1 MSKLSLN
8 RILSI
13 FLCASLLLCMIP
25 NNTKANAKSYTVG
38 KGTNISDIG
47 SINDWETY
55 FDSDIKNTADLN
67 RIWTDKSVFTSAQ
80 DFIYMQNSA
89 TTNNAYNSLSIDE
102 NNFLVSLSAM
112 ASTAQITG
120 YAGTPTDTV
129 LILDLS
135 QSMDNSGY
143 IPTLITAANDA
154 ITTLLEQNKHNR
166 ISVILYSGNSA
177 TNEKANLSNAVSLL
191 PLDRYTPNSSMKFL
205 EYTGSSDTTVKV
217 ASGVKNSSNKTVSG
231 SKQTVGGTYIQS
243 GLYLASKEFE
253 TAYNNGTTVI
263 SDDLFQSGAKRI
275 PVITLMSDGLPT
287 IATDEYCTFQRHTTS
302 GYGQNQT
309 TIYGVT
315 NQGNGSSNN
324 NTITFLTQLT
334 AKWLKESASGWYDNE
349 ALFYSVWI
357 KSKDSTNNATLD
369 PSISNDTLDAWW
381 KTFLATQS
389 GDITFKDGNSSFTVT
404 RDNVIGNVSSEDTAW
419 ETEQN
424 YVDKAFTA
432 TNATDFK
439 DAFSSIVN
447 TINVQSM
454 RYPTRITTT
463 NTNTDG
469 YITIT
474 DPLGEFM
481 EVKELKGINI
491 GGYLF
496 GQDATVKMLDDIAYG
511 QDNTLSEEETAFLG
525 TLQNRLGLSGDIA
538 DTLIK
543 NAIENG
549 QIGQNTENGK
559 YTSFIEWYC
568 DNDNNYLGFKS
579 NSNNIIPIGAT
590 KTVKNYIFYG
600 DIEKSVS
607 DSNITGNNLMFL
619 FVDVITDISSGNQT
633 IKVSIPASLLP
644 LIIYKLEINAS
655 SSLNSASAIDYSKSG
670 ATSPIRILA
679 EVGLRDDINELSIS
693 SIMEQSNYTNID
705 KNGKYIFYTNRFGNQ
720 KATVHYQPS
729 NNNPGFYYDS
739 DTKIY
744 SDTNGTLYNSSQ
756 KPANNTFYRDTLSLQ
771 FTKASTVSILRT
783 YQPIAPSELS
793 FAQKNEGDNSWFIPA
808 DTPLEI
814 DQAVSLPKQNN
825 ITNTHE
831 YISYRAVPTLIG
843 NVYDVY
849 EQLGN
854 NGVTILGEP
863 CGIKL
868 TKKLTQSIENANNKN
883 FVFDIDF
890 QAPELST
897 LPDTVKV
904 SYDSATYTDISINDL
919 SVTIDAD
926 QSVFIYGLP
935 DGSSY
940 TITERPHENYAPVQ
954 NEIKDKIIAN
964 TITEVEFY
972 NRPVYKG
979 GIEITKAVNHPF
991 GTNDQGLSDLQF
1003 TFTAQIKDST
1013 NKALAKS
1020 TIYTSSGEMTSNEDG
1035 IINFN
1040 LKNNQSFTIT
1050 NLPDNYH
1057 VIVTETNIP
1066 NGFTADNTVKEA
1078 TISNGG
1084 TEKLSFTNTYSPAAI
1099 KNADIDIIGTK
1110 ILNGRDWQS
1119 FDSYSFYLEYF
1130 NGSSWIA
1137 LSDGAN
1143 STATKANPDFSL
1155 SDVIKSFTFD
1165 HEGEYKFRISER
1177 QGDLGGIT
1185 YDSEP
1190 RPFIVKVEDNWNG
1203 SYEIVSVAK
1212 DDPRVNITTATQN
1225 NDIKYTI
1232 ETNFTNSYRTTDTYL
1247 DINGRKQLIGDRVSN
1262 YSGQSAFNFNLYS
1275 AKLQGD
1281 KVTKDNFIINAAAD
1295 SNGNF
1300 NFNHSDISALCFST
1314 EGTYYYILE
1323 EATYDTDNLMVFD
1336 NSQYEIKAV
1345 VSDNLSGNLTT
1356 DISIVHID
1364 AQNNRTAV
1372 DNIVFTNT
1380 KKPEPIMVT
1389 LGGEKKYNMPLTEGM
1404 FSFSLYKA
1412 SLSGNTYTPEE
1423 NAIFTRSNSADGS
1436 FEFKDT
1442 GSTKSLTFDR
1452 AGKYHFAI
1460 LENLP
1465 DGVTTANPKKDG
1477 ITYDTSV
1484 YGITIDVT
1492 EQTNSNGRAVLEY
1505 EILVNGKA
1513 DGDIVF
1519 QNRYKPITPVGVV
1532 IDGKKTFDGQVPEDG
1547 AFTFELYNATILGEE
1562 IVISGDA
1569 INTKT
1574 STNGVFTFD
1583 RIGFTSLENIG
1594 EHYYAVKENIPD
1606 SDTQIIYDTSVYFI
1620 KVTVSVD
1627 DDRNLLATTEI
1638 ILNNQAV
1645 EEICFANETKPSPP
1659 TPPSDD
1665 QDEPDE
1671 PENESSREPSSTDDN
1686 SPEPEPEPPR
1696 GGDEIVSPQTA
1707 DMNNYRVWYMLFA
1720 SSALI
1725 LLITLR
1731 KKETE

>member
-1 MSKLSLN
+1 MKKLSLN

-25 NNTKANAKSYTVG
+25 SSTKAISDTQKVH
-38 KGTNISDIG
+38 KGTNIADVSN
-47 SINDWETY
+47 INGWETY
-55 FDSDIKNTADLN
+55 FDSNIKNTSDLN
-67 RIWTDKSVFTSAQ
+67 RIWTDKSVFTRAQ
-80 DFIYMQNSA
+80 DFISMQNA
-89 TTNNAYNSLSIDE
+89 TATNTAYNSLNIDE
-102 NNFLVSLSAM
+102 DNFLISLSAM
-112 ASTAQITG
+112 ASTAEITG
-120 YAGTPTDTV
+120 YAGNPTDTV

-135 QSMDNSGY
+135 QSMDKSGY

-154 ITTLLEQNKHNR
+154 ITTLLEQNHHNR

-191 PLDRYTPNSSMKFL
+191 PLDRYTPNSSNKFL
-205 EYTGSSDTTVKV
+205 EYTGSSETTVKV
-217 ASGVKNSSNKTVSG
+217 ASGVKNSTGKTVSG

-253 TAYNNGTTVI
+253 AAYKNGTTVI
-263 SDDLFQSGAKRI
+263 SDDLLQNGAKRI

-287 IATDEYCTFQRHTTS
+287 IATDEYCTFERYTTS

-309 TIYGVT
+309 KTYGVT
-315 NQGNGSSNN
+315 NQGNGLENT

-334 AKWLKESASGWYDNE
+334 AKWLKESASNWYDNE
-349 ALFYSVWI
+349 ALFYSVWM
-357 KSKDSTNNATLD
+357 KSEDSSVNATLD
-369 PSISNDTLDAWW
+369 PSVSNNTLDEWW
-381 KTFLATQS
+381 ETFLTTKS
-389 GDITFKDGNSSFTVT
+389 GDITFKDDNSSFTIT
-404 RDNVIGNVSSEDTAW
+404 RDSIIGTIDNENTTW
-419 ETEQN
+419 EAEQN

-432 TNATDFK
+432 TNAADFE
-439 DAFSSIVN
+439 DAFSNIVN

-481 EVKELKGINI
+481 ELKELKGINI

-511 QDNTLSEEETAFLG
+511 QNNTHSEEETAFLE
-525 TLQNRLGLSGDIA
+525 TMQNRLGLSGDIL

-549 QIGQNTENGK
+549 QIGQNPKNGK
-559 YTSFIEWYC
+559 YTSFIECYC
-568 DNDNNYLGFKS
+568 DSNNNYLGFKS
-579 NSNNIIPIGAT
+579 NNSNSIIPVGAT

-600 DIEKSVS
+600 NIDKTVS
-607 DSNITGNNLMFL
+607 DSNITGNNLMYL
-619 FVDVITDISSGNQT
+619 FVDVITDISSGSQT
-633 IKVSIPASLLP
+633 IKISIPASMLP
-644 LIIYKLEINAS
+644 LIVYKLEVDVPS
-655 SSLNSASAIDYSKSG
+655 SSSASTTVFSKSG

-679 EVGLRDDINELSIS
+679 EVGLRDDINELTVN
-693 SIMEQSNYTNID
+693 SIMKQTGYTSTD
-705 KNGKYIFYTNRFGNQ
+705 KNGNYIFYTNRFGNQ

-729 NNNPGFYYDS
+729 ANNPGFYYDS

-756 KPANNTFYRDTLSLQ
+756 KPRNNTFYRDILSFQ
-771 FTKASTVSILRT
+771 FTDASTVSILRT

-793 FAQKNEGDNSWFIPA
+793 FAQKNDGNNGWFIPA

-814 DQAVSLPKQNN
+814 DQAVSSPKQNN

-843 NVYDVY
+843 DIYDVY

-868 TKKLTQSIENANNKN
+868 TKKLTQNIENANNKN

-904 SYDSATYTDISINDL
+904 SYDSVTYTNVSINDL
-919 SVTIDAD
+919 SVTLDAD

-935 DGSSY
+935 DGCSY
-940 TITERPHENYAPVQ
+940 TITEQPHENYAPVQ
-954 NEIKDKIIAN
+954 NEIKGKIIAN

-972 NRPVYKG
+972 NHPVYKG
-979 GIEITKAVNHPF
+979 GVEILKTVSHPF
-991 GTNDQGLSDLQF
+991 GENNNGLSDLQF
-1003 TFTAQIKDST
+1003 TFTAQIKDSD
-1013 NKALAKS
+1013 NNPLSNSA
-1020 TIYTSSGEMTSNEDG
+1020 IYTSNGEITSNSQG
-1035 IINFN
+1035 FINFN

-1050 NLPDNYH
+1050 NLPDGTR
-1057 VIVTETNIP
+1057 VSVRETNIP
-1066 NGFTADNTVKEA
+1066 SGFTAD
-1078 TISNGG
+1078 S
-1084 TEKLSFTNTYSPAAI
+1084 TEKSVTITNGQTEKVTFTNTYTPAAI

-1119 FDSYSFYLEYF
+1119 FDSYTFGLEYF
-1130 NGSSWIA
+1130 DGTNWVA
-1137 LSDGAN
+1137 LNDGAN
-1143 STATKANPDFSL
+1143 ATATKTSPDFSL
-1155 SDVIKSFTFD
+1155 SDVIKNFTFD
-1165 HEGEYKFRISER
+1165 HEGEFKFRIIEKS
-1177 QGDLGGIT
+1177 GDLGGVT

-1190 RPFIVKVEDNWNG
+1190 RHFTVKVEDNWNG
-1203 SYEIVSVAK
+1203 AYEIVTVTK
-1212 DDPRVNITTATQN
+1212 DDPRVNVTSSTQN
-1225 NDIKYTI
+1225 GVVKYTV
-1232 ETNFTNSYRTTDTYL
+1232 ETNFTNSYSATDTYL
-1247 DINGRKQLIGDRVSN
+1247 DIRGHKQLIGDRISN

-1275 AKLQGD
+1275 AKLQGG
-1281 KVTKDNFIINAAAD
+1281 KLTKDNFIISAAAD
-1295 SNGNF
+1295 SNGDF
-1300 NFNHSDISALCFST
+1300 NFNHSDITALCFGT

-1345 VSDNLSGNLTT
+1345 VKDNLKGNFTA
-1356 DISIVHID
+1356 DVSIVHID
-1364 AQNNRTAV
+1364 TQGNRTTV
-1372 DNIVFTNT
+1372 NDIVFTNT
-1380 KKPEPIMVT
+1380 KKPEPISVEIN
-1389 LGGEKKYNMPLTEGM
+1389 GEKKYNMPLTEGM

-1412 SLSGNTYTPEE
+1412 SFSDNTYTPQE
-1423 NAIFTRSNSADGS
+1423 NALLTQSNSADGS
-1436 FEFKDT
+1436 FIFKDT
-1442 GSTKSLTFDR
+1442 STTKNLTFAR

-1465 DGVTTANPKKDG
+1465 DGVTTASPKKDG
-1477 ITYDTSV
+1477 ITYDTTV

-1492 EQTNSNGRAVLEY
+1492 EQTNSDGRAVLEY
-1505 EILVNGKA
+1505 AILVNGEV

-1532 IDGKKTFDGQVPEDG
+1532 VDGKKTFDGKVPEDG
-1547 AFTFELYNATILGEE
+1547 AFTFELYNATVLGEE
-1562 IVISGDA
+1562 MVISGDA

-1574 STNGVFTFD
+1574 TTNGVFTFD
-1583 RIGFTSLENIG
+1583 RIGYSSLENIG
-1594 EHYYAVKENIPD
+1594 EHYYAVKEKIDD
-1606 SDTQIIYDTSVYFI
+1606 SATQIIYDTSVYFV
-1620 KVTVSVD
+1620 KVTVSED
-1627 DDRNLLATTEI
+1627 NDRNLVATTKI
-1638 ILNNQAV
+1638 IKDGETV
-1645 EEICFANETKPSPP
+1645 EQISFANETKP
-1659 TPPSDD
+1659 TPPPVS
-1665 QDEPDE
+1665 EPDE
-1671 PENESSREPSSTDDN
+1671 ESSSEPTLPDNDLSDPSQEPS
-1686 SPEPEPEPPR
+1686 R
-1696 GGDEIVSPQTA
+1696 GGDETKSPQTD
-1707 DMNNYRVWYMLFA
+1707 DMNNYKLWYMLFA

-1731 KKETE
+1731 KKET